1 MIEYAYLNGEIMPI
15 ENANLNITD
24 LALLR
29 GYGVFD
35 FFKAIDGRPIFME
48 DHLNRFENSTWLLG
62 LKIPYSREH
71 LRKNILELV
80 KLNYNNLL
88 GVKLVC
94 TGGYSEDGYTPA
106 KKPNLFMVARPFKL
120 HPFEKG
126 LNLMTVEHQRELAE
140 IKSINYAKPISV
152 LAQLRASDADDVL
165 YVSGEQITES
175 SRSNIFIIKN
185 GVLITPDTGVL
196 RGITRKRILQFAPK
210 LMPVEVRSVTIS
222 EVLEADEVFM
232 TGSTKRIAPITQ
244 IDNKMF
250 ETGQLTRQLYDM
262 LLEDEKTS
270 G

>member
-15 ENANLNITD
+15 ENANLNVTD

-48 DHLNRFENSTWLLG
+48 DHLNRFESSTWLLG
-62 LKIPYSREH
+62 LKIPYSRQH

-80 KLNYNNLL
+80 KLNYHSLL

-106 KKPNLFMVARPFKL
+106 TKPNLFMVAKPFKL

-126 LNLMTVEHQRELAE
+126 LSLMTVEHQRELAE

-152 LAQLRASDADDVL
+152 LAQLRTAEADDVL
-165 YVSGEQITES
+165 YVSGGYITES

-185 GVLITPDTGVL
+185 GVLITPDAGIL

-210 LMPVEVRSVTIS
+210 VMPVEIRSVTLS
-222 EVLEADEVFM
+222 EVLDADEVFM

-244 IDNKMF
+244 IDNKKF
-250 ETGQLTRQLYDM
+250 IDSQLTRLLYDM
-262 LLEDEKTS
+262 LIEDEKND
-270 G
+270 

>member
-1 MIEYAYLNGEIMPI
+1 MTEYAFLNGNILPI

-48 DHLNRFENSTWLLG
+48 DHLDRFENSTWLLG
-62 LKIPYSREH
+62 LKVPYSREE
-71 LRKNILELV
+71 LRRNILELIR
-80 KLNYNNLL
+80 LNHHNLL

-94 TGGYSEDGYTPA
+94 TGGYSIDGYTPA
-106 KKPNLFMVARPFKL
+106 EIPNLFMVAKPFKM

-126 LNLMTVEHQRELAE
+126 LKLMTVEHQRELAE

-152 LAQLRASDADDVL
+152 IAHLHLSASDDVL
-165 YVSGEQITES
+165 YHTNGHITES
-175 SRSNIFIIKN
+175 SRSNIFIVKN
-185 GVLITPDTGVL
+185 GILITPDVGVL

-210 LMPVEVRSVTIS
+210 VMPVEVRTVSLT
-222 EVLEADEVFM
+222 EVMDADEVFM
-232 TGSTKRIAPITQ
+232 TGSTKRIAPITS
-244 IDNKMF
+244 IDNKTF
-250 ETGQLTRQLYDM
+250 YSGKHTRILYDI
-262 LLEDEKTS
+262 LLKEEME

>member
-1 MIEYAYLNGEIMPI
+1 
-15 ENANLNITD
+15 
-24 LALLR
+24 
-29 GYGVFD
+29 
-35 FFKAIDGRPIFME
+35 
-48 DHLNRFENSTWLLG
+48 
-62 LKIPYSREH
+62 
-71 LRKNILELV
+71 
-80 KLNYNNLL
+80 
-88 GVKLVC
+88 
-94 TGGYSEDGYTPA
+94 
-106 KKPNLFMVARPFKL
+106 
-120 HPFEKG
+120 
-126 LNLMTVEHQRELAE
+126 MTVEHQRELAE

-210 LMPVEVRSVTIS
+210 LMPVEVRAVTIS

-250 ETGQLTRQLYDM
+250 ESGQLTRQLYDM

-270 G
+270 D

>member
-15 ENANLNITD
+15 ENANLNVTD

-35 FFKAIDGRPIFME
+35 FFKAVDGRPIYME
-48 DHLNRFENSTWLLG
+48 DHLNRFDNSTWLLG

-71 LRKNILELV
+71 LRKHILELV
-80 KLNYNNLL
+80 KLNYHSLL

-106 KKPNLFMVARPFKL
+106 AKPNLFMVAKPFKF

-126 LNLMTVEHQRELAE
+126 LNLMVVEHQRELAE

-152 LAQLRASDADDVL
+152 LTQLRASGADDVL
-165 YVSGEQITES
+165 YVSNGYVTES
-175 SRSNIFIIKN
+175 SRSNIFIVKN
-185 GVLITPDTGVL
+185 GVLITPDGGIL

-210 LMPVEVRSVTIS
+210 AMPVEVRPVSIE
-222 EVLEADEVFM
+222 EVFDADEIFM

-244 IDNKMF
+244 VDNKMF
-250 ETGQLTRQLYDM
+250 DIGQLTRVLYDM
-262 LLEDEKTS
+262 LLEDEKEND
-270 G
+270 

>member
-15 ENANLNITD
+15 ENANLNVTD

-106 KKPNLFMVARPFKL
+106 AKPNLFMVAKPFKM

-126 LNLMTVEHQRELAE
+126 LSLMTVEHQRELAE

-152 LAQLRASDADDVL
+152 LAQLRASSADDVL
-165 YVSGEQITES
+165 YATGGFITES

-210 LMPVEVRSVTIS
+210 AMPVEIRAVTLS
-222 EVLEADEVFM
+222 EVFDADEVFM
-232 TGSTKRIAPITQ
+232 TGSTKRVAPITK
-244 IDNKMF
+244 IDDKEF
-250 ETGQLTRQLYDM
+250 ETGKLTRLLYDM
-262 LLEDEKTS
+262 LLEDERTS
-270 G
+270 D

>member
-35 FFKAIDGRPIFME
+35 FFKAIDGRPVFME
-48 DHLNRFENSTWLLG
+48 DHLNRFETSTWLLG

-71 LRKNILELV
+71 LRKHILELV
-80 KLNYNNLL
+80 RLNYQSIL

-106 KKPNLFMVARPFKL
+106 AKPNLFMVAKPFKM
-120 HPFEKG
+120 HPYEKG
-126 LNLMTVEHQRELAE
+126 LSLMTVEHQRELAE

-152 LAQLRASDADDVL
+152 LAQLRSSEADDVL
-165 YVSGEQITES
+165 YVSNGLITES

-185 GVLITPDTGVL
+185 GVLITPDAGVL

-210 LMPVEVRSVTIS
+210 VMPVEVRPVALS
-222 EVLEADEVFM
+222 EVLDADEVFM
-232 TGSTKRIAPITQ
+232 TGSTKRIARVISV
-244 IDNKMF
+244 DNKKF
-250 ETGQLTRQLYDM
+250 INSQLTRLLYDM
-262 LLEDEKTS
+262 LLNEEKYN
-270 G
+270 